1 MGGRTD
7 LRPFTANPKKGLQR
21 KGAPKIRLDGFLIGF
36 MGNEL
41 TKFQFDLYE
50 YFFWD
55 GGRKNSGFVLGTG
68 AALDGH

>member
-1 MGGRTD
+1 
-7 LRPFTANPKKGLQR
+7 LQR